1 MRTLRPALV
10 FVPLRPV
17 SAPSPSPRTVVA
29 LVAIV
34 DLVART
40 ALVLRL
46 GALAACPLCGVSVI
60 DVAIDPERVCDG
72 CRLQLDRAIEVE
84 GALVTESDEVDDS
97 LSHCDAA
104 HAFDPDPYKLI
115 AFGAPRGVAEGS
127 DSYRR
132 RVALPP
138 ARRRRPRA
146 VSAGVILPAPITD
159 AAEAR
164 DAGRAA

>member
-1 MRTLRPALV
+1 MRTLRPALL
-10 FVPLRPV
+10 FVPLRPT
-17 SAPSPSPRTVVA
+17 SAPSPSPRPVLA

-34 DLVART
+34 DLVGRT
-40 ALVLRL
+40 ALALRL
-46 GALAACPLCGVSVI
+46 GTLAACPLCGVTVI

-72 CRLQLDRAIEVE
+72 CQLQLDRAVE
-84 GALVTESDEVDDS
+84 AEGSLVTESAEADDS

-115 AFGAPRGVAEGS
+115 AFGAPRGVAERS

-132 RVALPP
+132 GVVLPP
-138 ARRRRPRA
+138 SRRRRPRA

-159 AAEAR
+159 DTEAL